1 MGGRNS
7 KPAERSR
14 EISANLKLQCD
25 ANCNPSATSQQRI
38 ELEGVTIRARDNCS
52 INFINYATV
61 DTSCDMNSIIDAVA
75 KVAVQADES
84 FAKQLMDA
92 RDAAESSSADVHR
105 QELNIQK
112 SLKASCLSHANAQ
125 QTIKI
130 TGAVMECTGN
140 SQITSGNDADVRATC
155 LRTKLSEALD
165 KVSGLDDSRLLRDRS
180 SGGGGSGGGSDR
192 DEPKV
197 LAVASAGLSSFVLCA
212 ALLIIVVIM
221 LTGG

>member
-14 EISANLKLQCD
+14 EISANLKLQFD

-61 DTSCDMNSIIDAVA
+61 DTSCDMNSIIEAVA

-125 QTIKI
+125 QTIKF

-140 SQITSGNDADVRATC
+140 SQVTSGNDADVRATC
-155 LRTKLSEALD
+155 IRTKLNDALD
-165 KVSGLDDSRLLRDRS
+165 KVSGLDSSRLLRDRS
-180 SGGGGSGGGSDR
+180 SGGGGGGGSDR
-192 DEPKV
+192 DESAV
-197 LAVASAGLSSFVLCA
+197 AAVASAGLSSVVLFA
-212 ALLIIVVIM
+212 ALLIVVVMM
-221 LTGG
+221 LTG